1 MSLKQEIETWV
12 DALEHYDKQDYETAL
27 KSFEDIAE
35 TSKILFN
42 CGVIHATLGEHDKA
56 VECYQKAV
64 GLDKYLAVAYFQQG
78 VSNFLVGDFE
88 EALANF
94 NDTLLYLRGHR
105 YIDYD
110 QLGLKFKLYSCEALF
125 NRGLCY
131 IYLQARE
138 AGMND
143 LIFASKE
150 KETDDHDVIDEAIK
164 EQAEG
169 YTVFSIP
176 VGVVYRPNASKVKN
190 LKTKDYLGKARLI
203 ASTDKSNTHTN
214 FAGSEKKMA
223 EMAATVAGQE
233 REKDKISYAA
243 STLVRGDL
251 QSRGHNRQQS
261 EPPLNRNIYPPTP
274 PPEDSSRVGGNNM
287 SSARSIAPSE
297 SASLSSR
304 ANSVR
309 SGTAAYR
316 VNRQASNATAPPP
329 ATVPEDEVV
338 ASPPTLPASAFNP
351 SEPAD
356 VAPLASPPAS
366 MKSQQRPRLSAL
378 RTGSEPPRRAN
389 TFDDSNYGPG
399 RARNQNDEVIS
410 PRSRGTPT
418 RQRLY
423 GEVLEEDPED
433 ADDEEFQDNLYDLYS
448 KTARQNPF
456 TNQRSPQ
463 DSRPSQPAQ
472 RREKSRTRAHS
483 RARSTSRRPS
493 ARVQRDQVTS
503 VYPSESDEAPRSGHS
518 SLEDFEML
526 NNASGGV
533 NGPPPVPSLQ
543 TQHRR
548 GQSQAAPSQGI
559 QRTQTMPMHS
569 RMNSYAGQPTNFG
582 GEVTT
587 IRVKLHHADETRYLM
602 VSAATGFEA
611 FEARAKEKL
620 KVKGGLK
627 IKMRDDEDGDLITV
641 GDADDWEM
649 AMEGSRR
656 EAMKAGDE
664 MGRLEVWATDV

>member
-1 MSLKQEIETWV
+1 M
-12 DALEHYDKQDYETAL
+12 
-27 KSFEDIAE
+27 
-35 TSKILFN
+35 
-42 CGVIHATLGEHDKA
+42 
-56 VECYQKAV
+56 ECYQKAV

-143 LIFASKE
+143 LIFAGKE

-203 ASTDKSNTHTN
+203 ASTDKTNTHTN
-214 FAGSEKKMA
+214 FTGSEKKMA
-223 EMAATVAGQE
+223 EMAATQAGQE

-274 PPEDSSRVGGNNM
+274 PPEESSRVGGNNM

-316 VNRQASNATAPPP
+316 VNRQVSNATAPPP
-329 ATVPEDEVV
+329 ATVPENEVV
-338 ASPPTLPASAFNP
+338 TSPPTLPASAFNP
-351 SEPAD
+351 AEAAD
-356 VAPLASPPAS
+356 VAPLISPPAS
-366 MKSQQRPRLSAL
+366 MKSQQRPRLGAI

-399 RARNQNDEVIS
+399 RARNENDEIIS
-410 PRSRGTPT
+410 PRTRGTPT

-423 GEVLEEDPED
+423 GEVLEEGPED
-433 ADDEEFQDNLYDLYS
+433 ADDEDFQDNLYDLYS
-448 KTARQNPF
+448 KTAQKNPF

-463 DSRPSQPAQ
+463 DSYRQPSTH
-472 RREKSRTRAHS
+472 RREKSRTREQS
-483 RARSTSRRPS
+483 RARSTSRKPS
-493 ARVQRDQVTS
+493 TRSRRDQITS

-526 NNASGGV
+526 NNASGG
-533 NGPPPVPSLQ
+533 PPPVPPLQ
-543 TQHRR
+543 MQHRR
-548 GQSQAAPSQGI
+548 GQSQTAPGQGI
-559 QRTQTMPMHS
+559 QRSQTMPIHS
-569 RMNSYAGQPTNFG
+569 RMNSYAGQSSNFEG
-582 GEVTT
+582 AVNT

-620 KVKGGLK
+620 KVKGELK
-627 IKMRDDEDGDLITV
+627 IKMRDEEDGDLITV

-649 AMEGSRR
+649 AMEGSRK
-656 EAMKAGDE
+656 EAMKTGDE
-664 MGRLEVWATDV
+664 MGRLEVWATGV